1 MRSVPQSPPT
11 AQARASWSSAAL
23 SCSPRSALSSPTKA
37 AGHSRT
43 STPRSGRAADGAGA
57 EAAARAYH
65 TLSDAA
71 RQSGIASQGQADVWS
86 QITWF
91 GLQAFGF
98 TPMVYAGERSN

>member
-1 MRSVPQSPPT
+1 M
-11 AQARASWSSAAL
+11 AL
-23 SCSPRSALSSPTKA
+23 SFGVGAAEALA
-37 AGHSRT
+37 ADGVPWQPPMAAAVTAPPPPAGETSRALA
-43 STPRSGRAADGAGA
+43 PAGGRAADGAGA